1 MQRRA
6 VVLVNLGSPPSSSVP
21 DVRSYLKEFLMDPN
35 VIDLPSWIRYLLV
48 HAIIVPFRS
57 VRSSRLYEKLGKGG
71 GFPLIYHSTELN
83 QKVRKQLPDEVD
95 LFLGM
100 RYGKPS
106 LKRILQQIRN
116 TAYDELLI
124 FPLYP
129 QYASST
135 SGSVIKLLSMELK
148 GSPLYEKTRIIPQF
162 HNEFGFIDLWQKK
175 ISAFKPE
182 TYDAIVFSYH
192 GIPIR
197 QTRIAHPEKSC
208 EILKCEQNYTGL
220 NEYCYHASCYQTTK
234 SIAEG
239 LNIGNDRIFT
249 SFQSRFGRNWLE
261 PYTDQVLLK
270 LARDGRR
277 KILIISPSFVADCL
291 ETTIEIGHEYKELFR
306 KAGGELLTLVPS
318 LNSDTDWI
326 SFIARVATD
335 PNQNSIRL
343 KNWTT
348 SLKTASK

>member
-239 LNIGNDRIFT
+239 LNIGNDRILPHFNPALDVT
-249 SFQSRFGRNWLE
+249 GLSH
-261 PYTDQVLLK
+261 T
-270 LARDGRR
+270 
-277 KILIISPSFVADCL
+277 
-291 ETTIEIGHEYKELFR
+291 
-306 KAGGELLTLVPS
+306 LTRYS
-318 LNSDTDWI
+318 
-326 SFIARVATD
+326 
-335 PNQNSIRL
+335 
-343 KNWTT
+343 
-348 SLKTASK
+348 